1 MIKRKIQAL
10 VEKRIQSPETIVITG
25 MRRVGKTSLLRSLF
39 DMIPSHN
46 KLFLDLENPLNQ
58 KYFEKLDYDA
68 IIYELSSLGLTLK
81 ERAYL
86 FLDEIQYLKTM
97 PSVIKYLSDH
107 YPIKFFLTGSASFY
121 LKNLFTESLSGRKI
135 IYELFPLDFEE
146 FLLLKQERLVV
157 PRDTSIS
164 ESLHARFQTL
174 YREYVEYGGFPGVVA
189 KQSFQEKKELLSD
202 IFTSYFEKEVLQL
215 GDFRKNTTLRDLILL
230 LFQRVGSRIEYQKPA
245 SELGISR
252 ITVKEY
258 LSFLE
263 QTYLFSLI
271 HPYSKSR
278 DREIR
283 GMPKLYC
290 IDSGLVNHFG
300 AVDEGSLIENTIYH
314 QLRVQSKYIHY
325 FRKKTGAEIDFI
337 VDKKV
342 AYEVKRKAS
351 IHDMRTLQ
359 RLADGCGISNT
370 TLVSYLYAPSIPVR
384 YGFQL

>member
-1 MIKRKIQAL
+1 MIKRKLHSII
-10 VEKRIQSPETIVITG
+10 EKRIESPEAIVITG

-39 DMIPSHN
+39 EMISSQN
-46 KLFLDLENPLNQ
+46 KLLLDLENPLNQ

-68 IIYELSSLGLTLK
+68 IIYDLSSLGLTFK
-81 ERAYL
+81 SRAYL

-121 LKNLFTESLSGRKI
+121 LKNLFTESLAGRKI

-146 FLLLKQERLVV
+146 FLLLKNERLVI

-164 ESLHARFQTL
+164 ESVHARFQTL
-174 YREYVEYGGFPGVVA
+174 YREYVEYGGFPGIVA
-189 KQSFQEKKELLSD
+189 KQSFQEKKELLND

-215 GDFRKNTTLRDLILL
+215 GDFRKNTVLRDLILL
-230 LFQRVGSRIEYQKPA
+230 LFQRVGSRIEYQKLA

-252 ITVKEY
+252 ITIKEY
-258 LSFLE
+258 MSFLE

-271 HPYSKSR
+271 HPYSKNR
-278 DREIR
+278 DREVR

-300 AVDEGSLIENTIYH
+300 SIDEGSLIENTIFH
-314 QLRVQSKYIHY
+314 QLRLESEHIHY
-325 FRKKTGAEIDFI
+325 YRKKTGIEIDFI
-337 VDKKV
+337 ADKKR

-351 IHDMRTLQ
+351 THDMHTLQ
-359 RLADGCGISNT
+359 RLANDCGIKDT
-370 TLVSYLYAPSIPVR
+370 TLISYLYAPSIPVR